1 MKITKSALRQLIREQ
16 ISISLRES
24 AGADSVARA
33 TMDVLNNLERDVDI
47 QSASRDVP
55 EHVLLGDVMETIAG
69 MLAGNERDPAVVLED
84 YGQAIRE
91 KIEDIAIIEKSVSDR
106 DGSVLFEY
114 VPLDW
119 KNVG

>member
-33 TMDVLNNLERDVDI
+33 TMSVLNNLQRDVDI
-47 QSASRDVP
+47 QSASGDVP

>member
-33 TMDVLNNLERDVDI
+33 TMDVLNNLQRDVDI

-55 EHVLLGDVMETIAG
+55 EHALLKDVIQTIAG
-69 MLAGNERDPAVVLED
+69 ELAGNEGDPAVYE
-84 YGQAIRE
+84 QAIRE
-91 KIEDIAIIEKSVSDR
+91 KIEALDIIEKSVSDR